1 MAAAA
6 RRDDDGSSSSKSTT
20 TRSSWLPSSK
30 ASASRGSSLGTS
42 VDILRQATLKQVKG
56 SVKRLSVI
64 LGNTFVALRDSV
76 RSFALKHPE
85 ADHFFKTLDFRRM
98 VYDDVSVLDAVDHA
112 AMLKG
117 RTMGKATLSRAT
129 IAKFLIAR
137 KYDLGKAHEMLAGY
151 LEWRLT
157 HSCVEDEQVAK
168 SLEQDKVFVL
178 RNTDKGGHVCVVIA
192 VRKHLMHDVTLEET
206 TRFIVYVIDKV
217 AQTFLRKKK
226 SMDKLTCI
234 IDLQDIGYKNLDGD
248 ALKTIL
254 QLLQNFYPE
263 TLALMVLW
271 KPPTIFWIV
280 YKMIVPFVDP
290 KTKGKILMAYNT
302 KDLSKHFHAKRV
314 PASLGGTG
322 PEDLLVSIKG
332 LQREDVRY

>member
-1 MAAAA
+1 MMAAAA

-234 IDLQDIGYKNLDGD
+234 IDLQDIGYKNLGELD
-248 ALKTIL
+248 
-254 QLLQNFYPE
+254 QFFSPFLLSG
-263 TLALMVLW
+263 A
-271 KPPTIFWIV
+271 FWTEI
-280 YKMIVPFVDP
+280 
-290 KTKGKILMAYNT
+290 
-302 KDLSKHFHAKRV
+302 S
-314 PASLGGTG
+314 SLGRTHPPRQTATPLRPSSSSCRTSTRRHWRSWFCGSRPPSFGSCT
-322 PEDLLVSIKG
+322 K
-332 LQREDVRY
+332 